1 MQFRAKGDQG
11 MRAAKAGWRTVS
23 GFIAAAVLAAV
34 LNPAAKAMDEEAR
47 LAVGTVHFAVSCNE
61 QAQVLFN
68 RAMTAYYLSRS
79 DEAGLLFAEV
89 VQADRE
95 CGMGH
100 WGQALLALGDLY
112 AGPPPIEGIVRG
124 IAALEQT
131 IFAEPRTRRERQF
144 LEAISVY
151 YIDTAQFDHYTRL
164 LRMAEAFARLVRA
177 QPDDSEA
184 AVLFGYV
191 LSATALPTER
201 SYWRQRRAGE
211 LFGQVLEQQPY
222 HPGALY
228 FLLRSYGPTALAS
241 RARGA
246 AERYAELRPQS
257 PAALTA
263 LSQVLAATEGG
274 TESTDAAGFA
284 PAARHS
290 AGEAGGAQALR
301 DLDQRVYALLQNAR
315 DDDAL
320 EIVENRSGFGALSTD
335 PLALDTA
342 LAVIPARYA
351 LERHAWSEAARLPLR
366 ESPHAYPSAAT
377 HFARALGFARTG
389 RVERARLD
397 VGALDRLRART
408 ESGADSVPHGQIEV
422 LYLAAHAWLSYAEG
436 ATLEAEARMRKA
448 ILTEESAAAV
458 ASHGA
463 DRLLPMQEL
472 YGELL
477 LQLRD
482 YPAALAAFETVLQQ
496 SEYRFRSVFGAG
508 RAAELGQNWEMAAH
522 YYRRLLDLA
531 PNPQG
536 NRFELGIANNYF
548 ARLAAGG

>member
-1 MQFRAKGDQG
+1 
-11 MRAAKAGWRTVS
+11 MRASKAGWRTVS
-23 GFIAAAVLAAV
+23 RFIAATILAAA
-34 LNPAAKAMDEEAR
+34 LSPAAKALDDEAR
-47 LAVGTVHFAVSCNE
+47 LVVSTVHFAVSCNE

-68 RAMTAYYLSRS
+68 HAMTAYYLSRS
-79 DEAGLLFAEV
+79 EEAGLLFAEV

-100 WGQALLALGDLY
+100 WGEALLALGDLY
-112 AGPPPIEGIVRG
+112 TGPPPIEDIVRG

-151 YIDTAQFDHYTRL
+151 FIDTAQLDHYTRL
-164 LRMAEAFARLVRA
+164 LRMAEAFARLIRA

-228 FLLRSYGPTALAS
+228 FLLRSYGPTAIAY
-241 RARGA
+241 RARDA
-246 AERYAELRPQS
+246 ATRYAELRPES
-257 PAALTA
+257 PAAQTA
-263 LSQVLAATEGG
+263 LSQVLAATEGEAG
-274 TESTDAAGFA
+274 PADAADFA
-284 PAARHS
+284 HTTRHS
-290 AGEAGGAQALR
+290 VGAEDGAQALR
-301 DLDQRVYALLQNAR
+301 ELDQRLYALLQNAR
-315 DDDAL
+315 DEDAL
-320 EIVENRSGFGALSTD
+320 AIVENRAGYGALSTD

-366 ESPHAYPSAAT
+366 ESVHAYPSAAT

-389 RVERARLD
+389 RVERARLE
-397 VGALDRLRART
+397 VGALDRLRARA
-408 ESGADSVPHGQIEV
+408 ESSADSVPHGRIEM
-422 LYLAAHAWLSYAEG
+422 LYLAARAWLSYVEG
-436 ATLEAEARMRKA
+436 ATLEAENLLRMA
-448 ILTEESAAAV
+448 IRIEETP
-458 ASHGA
+458 ASGTHTGLV
-463 DRLLPMQEL
+463 LLPMQEL

-482 YPAALAAFETVLQQ
+482 YPASLAAFEAALQQ
-496 SEYRFRSVFGAG
+496 QSGRFRSVFGAG
-508 RAAELGQNWEMAAH
+508 RASELGQNPEMAAH
-522 YYRRLLDLA
+522 YYRKLLALA

-536 NRFELGIANNYF
+536 SRFELGIANNYF
-548 ARLAAGG
+548 ARLASGG

>member
-1 MQFRAKGDQG
+1 

-23 GFIAAAVLAAV
+23 RFIAAAILAAA
-34 LNPAAKAMDEEAR
+34 LNPAAKALDEEAR
-47 LAVGTVHFAVSCNE
+47 LVVSTVHFAVSCNE
-61 QAQVLFN
+61 QAQALFN
-68 RAMTAYYLSRS
+68 RAMTTYYHSRS
-79 DEAGLLFAEV
+79 EEAGLLFAEV
-89 VQADRE
+89 VQVDRE

-112 AGPPPIEGIVRG
+112 AGPPPIEDIVRG

-151 YIDTAQFDHYTRL
+151 YIDTAQLDHYTRL
-164 LRMAEAFARLVRA
+164 LRMAEAFARLIRE

-228 FLLRSYGPTALAS
+228 FLLRSYGPTALAY
-241 RARGA
+241 RARDA
-246 AERYAELRPQS
+246 AKRYAELRPES

-263 LSQVLAATEGG
+263 LSQVLAATGG
-274 TESTDAAGFA
+274 EAGPTDAADFA
-284 PAARHS
+284 HATRHS
-290 AGEAGGAQALR
+290 VGAADGAQALR
-301 DLDQRVYALLQNAR
+301 ELDQRLYALLQNAR

-320 EIVENRSGFGALSTD
+320 EIVENRAGYGALSTD

-389 RVERARLD
+389 RVERARLE
-397 VGALDRLRART
+397 VGALDRLRARA
-408 ESGADSVPHGQIEV
+408 ESSADSVPHGQIEV
-422 LYLAAHAWLSYAEG
+422 LYLAAHAWLSYVEG
-436 ATLEAEARMRKA
+436 ATLEAENLMRMA
-448 ILTEESAAAV
+448 IRIEENP
-458 ASHGA
+458 ASGA
-463 DRLLPMQEL
+463 HAGPGLLPMREL

-482 YPAALAAFETVLQQ
+482 YPASLAAFEAALQQ
-496 SEYRFRSVFGAG
+496 QSGRFRSVFGAG
-508 RAAELGQNWEMAAH
+508 RAAELGQNPEMAAY
-522 YYRRLLDLA
+522 YYRKLLALA

-536 NRFELGIANNYF
+536 SRFELGIANNYF